1 MSFYKDFIWVYILNS
16 EINKGVIIIDYNKQI
31 EKISNYFK
39 SNEKTIDNFK
49 VGVELEHFVIDKDSL
64 KTISF
69 YGENGVGETLRE
81 LESMGYNATY
91 EGQYILGLN
100 KGKKFITL
108 EPGSQFELSIEATIN
123 IKELENEYLDFMEDI
138 IPILEKKNQGLMST
152 GYHPVTKI
160 DEIRLLPKKRYDYM
174 FNYFKTRGTHAHNM
188 MKGTCAL
195 QVSLDYK
202 SEEDYR
208 RKFRVTNA
216 LSPVLYALFE
226 NAYYFEG
233 EVCVRH
239 NTRAYIWENTDTD
252 RSGVVEGALDKDFS
266 YKRYAEYILNRPPI
280 FIYQDGKEVY
290 TGNQKI
296 KDVFDPDNYKVEE
309 LEHLLTMFFPDIRTK
324 KYLEIRMMDAVPYNL
339 NFSVIALLKGLIYSE
354 DNLDTLYDYTKD
366 ISIEDVN
373 NAKTDMMKKG
383 LDAKLKGES
392 LLDIGKY
399 LVKLAKKGLPD
410 DEVHYLYPLEE
421 MLDNGKNP
429 YEITK
434 DNSKFGK
441 KEALQ
446 WCLLNNIVVNK

>member
-216 LSPVLYALFE
+216 LSPVLYAIFE

-233 EVCVRH
+233 EVCGRH
-239 NTRAYIWENTDTD
+239 NSRAYIWENTDTD

-309 LEHLLTMFFPDIRTK
+309 YQMLLITRLFPNNRLT
-324 KYLEIRMMDAVPYNL
+324 
-339 NFSVIALLKGLIYSE
+339 FSLS
-354 DNLDTLYDYTKD
+354 
-366 ISIEDVN
+366 
-373 NAKTDMMKKG
+373 
-383 LDAKLKGES
+383 
-392 LLDIGKY
+392 
-399 LVKLAKKGLPD
+399 
-410 DEVHYLYPLEE
+410 
-421 MLDNGKNP
+421 
-429 YEITK
+429 
-434 DNSKFGK
+434 
-441 KEALQ
+441 
-446 WCLLNNIVVNK
+446 